1 MKVFN
6 MKKKDFE
13 VVPRYKGMD
22 GSGLE
27 FESLVIIPTKE
38 KHDSGW
44 MCMDFVAVGFDG
56 EPICRMS
63 GWSDVLELDG
73 VGGLGKDWLKRYK
86 IVPELTPPKSWKID
100 CLPCGYLR
108 LLARGKLTVGHMV
121 SSFEVFAE

>member
-6 MKKKDFE
+6 MKKEDFE
-13 VVPRYKGMD
+13 SVPQYNRMD

-27 FESLVIIPTKE
+27 FAALVIIPTNE

-44 MCMDFVAVGFDG
+44 VCMDFVAVGFDG

-63 GWSDVLELDG
+63 GWSDVLEIDG
-73 VGGLGKDWLKRYK
+73 IGGLGKGWLERYK
-86 IVPELTPPKSWKID
+86 CGQEPTPPKSWKID

-108 LLARGKLTVGHMV
+108 LFARGKLTVGHMG
-121 SSFEVFAE
+121 SSFEVYSE